1 MKPLTRSFL
10 LSAALACAGHAG
22 PAAAQSAPRAAEA
35 PLEGA
40 AYQFADEGYKS
51 YDAGNYAQAQQQAE
65 SAIAL
70 RPDVERLRLLL
81 IYALQKQGKLREAD
95 KAAADAIESGL
106 DTPALRQARA
116 NLRPRTAPAAAAGGG
131 APGTTAAY
139 RRGFPIATRAY
150 ADYNRGDYV
159 AAQRGAEQAF
169 RIDPKQGPWA
179 MLWLDALEAQ
189 GKYAEA
195 QAAADKAIA
204 LGAPPTRTT

>member
-51 YDAGNYAQAQQQAE
+51 YDAGNYARAQQQAE

-81 IYALQKQGKLREAD
+81 VYALQKQGKLREAD
-95 KAAADAIESGL
+95 KAAADAIKSGL

-131 APGTTAAY
+131 APGTTAADPVAY
-139 RRGFPIATRAY
+139 SHLRAPGTRGEGGW
-150 ADYNRGDYV
+150 RG
-159 AAQRGAEQAF
+159 G
-169 RIDPKQGPWA
+169 G
-179 MLWLDALEAQ
+179 
-189 GKYAEA
+189 G
-195 QAAADKAIA
+195 
-204 LGAPPTRTT
+204 

>member
-131 APGTTAAY
+131 APG
-139 RRGFPIATRAY
+139 
-150 ADYNRGDYV
+150 
-159 AAQRGAEQAF
+159 
-169 RIDPKQGPWA
+169 
-179 MLWLDALEAQ
+179 
-189 GKYAEA
+189 
-195 QAAADKAIA
+195 
-204 LGAPPTRTT
+204 PPPP

>member
-106 DTPALRQARA
+106 DTPPCARRA
-116 NLRPRTAPAAAAGGG
+116 PICDRAPRRPPPRAAARP
-131 APGTTAAY
+131 APPP
-139 RRGFPIATRAY
+139 PI
-150 ADYNRGDYV
+150 V
-159 AAQRGAEQAF
+159 AASR
-169 RIDPKQGPWA
+169 
-179 MLWLDALEAQ
+179 
-189 GKYAEA
+189 
-195 QAAADKAIA
+195 
-204 LGAPPTRTT
+204 